1 MPTAGHG
8 SNHLDRMPS
17 FARPGDCM
25 NTPTG
30 NAAPAGPKIH
40 FRLLRARP
48 RLAASTAVFVVTSL
62 ALWLGAQLN
71 PTKALLLGFDLGA
84 LMYLIALALLFN
96 RCTAPEMMRS
106 QARRQDTGR
115 WGVLWTA
122 LGLIVVVSV
131 ALTTELGAAHGGGV
145 KGLVIAASSI
155 VLSWLFLNIMFAMH
169 YAHGYYGDF
178 GKKHEGLQFPETPQP
193 DYWDFAYFAIV
204 IGMTFQVSDVQIT
217 SRYLRRVALL
227 HSVIAFFFNVF
238 IIAISVNIAASLVS

>member
-1 MPTAGHG
+1 
-8 SNHLDRMPS
+8 
-17 FARPGDCM
+17 M
-25 NTPTG
+25 NTPSG
-30 NAAPAGPKIH
+30 NGASVVPKIH
-40 FRLLRARP
+40 FRMLRARP

-62 ALWLGAQLN
+62 ALWLGVHLN
-71 PTKALLLGFDLGA
+71 PAKALLLGFDLGA
-84 LMYLIALALLFN
+84 LVYLIALARLFN
-96 RCTAPEMMRS
+96 RCSTSEMMRA

-115 WGVLWTA
+115 WGVLWSA

-145 KGLVIAASSI
+145 KGLVIASSSI
-155 VLSWLFLNIMFAMH
+155 VLSWLFLNTMFAMH

-178 GKKHEGLQFPETPQP
+178 GKKHEGLEFPGTSQP

-238 IIAISVNIAASLVS
+238 IIAISVNIAASLVA